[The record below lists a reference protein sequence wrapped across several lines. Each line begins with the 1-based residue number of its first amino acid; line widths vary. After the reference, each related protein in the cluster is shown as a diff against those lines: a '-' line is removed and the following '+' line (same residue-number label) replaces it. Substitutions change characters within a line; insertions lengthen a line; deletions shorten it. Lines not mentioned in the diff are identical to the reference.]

1 MSVEAHQYKKAIYN
15 LKYNF
20 KLLEL
25 DLMNLDCHSGL
36 KWKNGAIKNI
46 VLPRDHPVSSKSM
59 LCCNSV
65 ARFGGFGANF

>member
-15 LKYNF
+15 LKYKF

-46 VLPRDHPVSSKSM
+46 VLPTFFEFSILFENKINIACR
-59 LCCNSV
+59 
-65 ARFGGFGANF
+65 